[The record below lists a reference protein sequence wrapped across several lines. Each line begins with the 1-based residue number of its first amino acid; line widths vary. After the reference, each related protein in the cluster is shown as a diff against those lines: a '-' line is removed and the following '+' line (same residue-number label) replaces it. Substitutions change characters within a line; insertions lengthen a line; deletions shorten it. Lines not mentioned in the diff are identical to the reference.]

1 MAKSKDAQ
9 KKTDKTAPLKS
20 PKEKREAK
28 AVKKKEKESQSKIVL

>member
-1 MAKSKDAQ
+1 MAKGKDVH

-28 AVKKKEKESQSKIVL
+28 VAKKKVKENESKI